1 MRKINN
7 KLKYLVS
14 IIILI
19 LIIFSFIL
27 FLKISSKD
35 SGNEDIVF
43 YPYQY
48 FQTINNVDNYFS
60 NRKKLIIRENNILLV
75 GRNEKELINE
85 YYDIKFNINKY
96 NMCIVINNL
105 QKEDINFRSISNEYL
120 NELKLFL
127 IAILGERNINELI
140 NIIQEEYT
148 NLRSKTNYTEDKVNF
163 RQISIDKYNIN
174 FSVQNNMLKINI
186 QT

>member
-1 MRKINN
+1 
-7 KLKYLVS
+7 
-14 IIILI
+14 
-19 LIIFSFIL
+19 
-27 FLKISSKD
+27 
-35 SGNEDIVF
+35 
-43 YPYQY
+43 
-48 FQTINNVDNYFS
+48 
-60 NRKKLIIRENNILLV
+60 
-75 GRNEKELINE
+75 
-85 YYDIKFNINKY
+85 
-96 NMCIVINNL
+96 MCIVINNL